1 MTVKELI
8 EQLRKWHDEDDSLI
22 VAYWGRDEIH
32 WADSEDK
39 PRPEGTYIPKEDWP
53 AFANYVNSKMD
64 WSSDAEHIDWMWDE
78 YKKKRKELT

>member
-1 MTVKELI
+1 
-8 EQLRKWHDEDDSLI
+8 
-22 VAYWGRDEIH
+22 
-32 WADSEDK
+32 
-39 PRPEGTYIPKEDWP
+39 WP